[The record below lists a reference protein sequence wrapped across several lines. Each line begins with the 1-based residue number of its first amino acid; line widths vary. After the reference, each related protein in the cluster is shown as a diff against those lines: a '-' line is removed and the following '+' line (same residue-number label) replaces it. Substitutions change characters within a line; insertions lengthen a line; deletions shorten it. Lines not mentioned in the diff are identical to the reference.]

1 MKCVLK
7 FVEWDV
13 LLLHSH
19 SGIQAGSKP
28 SSWICSFWSQP
39 GVAISVSQKRTGSK
53 EECVGGPFLYSSSF
67 CWPKLNLIAIANRE
81 RSWVRPPLL
90 MKKKEEDSKQYLKT
104 PIHKRLK
111 LSVREHCSSVLV
123 SVTSQSDLMSP
134 IGSEFTLSFKIWY
147 FPSLPI
153 SQFSIS
159 LICTVHCGQGPFS
172 NP

>member
-1 MKCVLK
+1 M
-7 FVEWDV
+7 EWDV

-28 SSWICSFWSQP
+28 PSWICSFWSQP
-39 GVAISVSQKRTGSK
+39 GVAIPVSQKRTGSK
-53 EECVGGPFLYSSSF
+53 EECVGWPFLYSSSF

-81 RSWVRPPLL
+81 RSGVRPPLL

-104 PIHKRLK
+104 PTHKKLK
-111 LSVREHCSSVLV
+111 LSVREHCSLVLV
-123 SVTSQSDLMSP
+123 SVTSQSDLILPTRSK
-134 IGSEFTLSFKIWY
+134 FTFSFKIWY
-147 FPSLPI
+147 FLSLPI

-159 LICTVHCGQGPFS
+159 LICAVHCGQDPFS